1 MHLYLPIAEVSLD
14 VFLLLG
20 LGAAIGFLS
29 GLFGVGG
36 GFLVTP
42 LLIFLGVPPA
52 IAAATG
58 ANTVIAP
65 SVSGVVN
72 NLRRGSGVDMR
83 MGMILL
89 AGGLAGSAA
98 SVGLFGLLRRIGQID
113 LVVSLSYVLLLGT
126 VGGLMLSESIRA
138 WRRRQLGAAAPRRK
152 LHKHT
157 WIHGLPLKMRF
168 PQSRLYIS
176 ALLPVGIGFGVGV
189 LSGIMGVG
197 GGFIMVPAMI
207 YVLGMPTSIVVGT
220 SQFQIIFVS
229 ANVTILQ
236 SIGNQTVDI
245 ALATTLMVGSIVAAP
260 FGSRIG
266 ARLRGDQIRILLALM
281 VLAVALQLGLSL
293 VLRPGDLYSITTP
306 SLPTQ
311 QANQ

>member
-65 SVSGVVN
+65 SVSGVVSG
-72 NLRRGSGVDMR
+72 LRRRGVDMR
-83 MGMILL
+83 MGMVLL

-98 SVGLFGLLRRIGQID
+98 SVGLFGLLRRVGQID
-113 LVVSLSYVLLLGT
+113 LVVSLSYVALLGT
-126 VGGLMLSESIRA
+126 IGGLMLSESIQA
-138 WRRRQLGAAAPRRK
+138 WRRRQLGPAAPRRK
-152 LHKHT
+152 LHKHL

-176 ALLPVGIGFGVGV
+176 ALLPIGIGFGVGV

-197 GGFIMVPAMI
+197 GGFVMVPAMI
-207 YVLGMPTSIVVGT
+207 YVLGMPTSVVVGT
-220 SQFQIIFVS
+220 SLFQIVFVS

-236 SIGNQTVDI
+236 SIGNQTVDV
-245 ALATTLMVGSIVAAP
+245 ALATALIVGSIVAAP
-260 FGSRIG
+260 LGSRIG
-266 ARLRGDQIRILLALM
+266 TKLRADQIRILLALI
-281 VLAVALQLGLSL
+281 VLGVALQLGYNLFH
-293 VLRPGDLYSITTP
+293 RPADLYSAQTIVQRP
-306 SLPTQ
+306 LLPEHP
-311 QANQ
+311 

>member
-14 VFLLLG
+14 VFVLLG

-65 SVSGVVN
+65 SVSGVVSG
-72 NLRRGSGVDMR
+72 LRRGGVDMR

-98 SVGLFGLLRRIGQID
+98 SVGLFSLLRRVGQID
-113 LVVSLSYVLLLGT
+113 LVVSLSYVALLGT
-126 VGGLMLSESIRA
+126 IGGLMLSESIQA
-138 WRRRQLGAAAPRRK
+138 WRRRQLGPAAPRRK
-152 LHKHT
+152 LHKHL

-176 ALLPVGIGFGVGV
+176 ALLPIGIGFGVGV

-197 GGFIMVPAMI
+197 GGFVMVPAMI
-207 YVLGMPTSIVVGT
+207 YVLGMPTSVVVGT
-220 SQFQIIFVS
+220 SQFQIVFVS

-236 SIGNQTVDI
+236 SIGNQTVDV
-245 ALATTLMVGSIVAAP
+245 ALATALIVGSIVAAP
-260 FGSRIG
+260 IGSRVG
-266 ARLRGDQIRILLALM
+266 AKLRGDQIRILLALI
-281 VLAVALQLGLSL
+281 VLGVALQLGYNLFH
-293 VLRPGDLYSITTP
+293 RPADLYSAQTIVP
-306 SLPTQ
+306 GPLLPEHP
-311 QANQ
+311 